1 VRLALMIVVQNDGV
15 FVDVMLLKYLWVCL
29 EKTEENNGRFLDRDV
44 NRDQRNRKQ
53 YGTLSN
59 MK

>member
-1 VRLALMIVVQNDGV
+1 MIVVQNDGV